1 MLNKDIC
8 VGMCGGSQA
17 SSLPESE
24 IPIHN
29 QGGHLCN
36 EWLVV
41 IAYLKVKNHKS
52 RVRSVL
58 GTKQE
63 SCDGEAE
70 FFFFF
75 FLINFYFSSCDMKF

>member
-8 VGMCGGSQA
+8 VGICGGSQA

-41 IAYLKVKNHKS
+41 IEYLKVKNQKS
-52 RVRSVL
+52 RVKSVV

-63 SCDGEAE
+63 SWDGEAE
-70 FFFFF
+70 IFFFFQ
-75 FLINFYFSSCDMKF
+75 L